1 MAETTAE
8 SSATFKPVDFIDQI
22 YDQTNAACSRSIAF
36 DLFDVRLCGALDF
49 GWLLQQVECFGVKE
63 QELKQF
69 IDSGLIKT
77 WTDEE
82 DIRGFL
88 RYTPEQVKTLKSLQ
102 KLDRYGAEELQH
114 VMSSWDADI
123 DFTLEVP
130 PYDNPDPAKERRVN
144 PVSTGTFRRSGRAR
158 SREAVHPW

>member
-1 MAETTAE
+1 LQ
-8 SSATFKPVDFIDQI
+8 PVD
-22 YDQTNAACSRSIAF
+22 RLR
-36 DLFDVRLCGALDF
+36 LFDVRLGGALDF

-102 KLDRYGAEELQH
+102 KLDRYVLRSYSTSCRAGMQ
-114 VMSSWDADI
+114 
-123 DFTLEVP
+123 TLISLSKFLLTTILIP
-130 PYDNPDPAKERRVN
+130 PRND
-144 PVSTGTFRRSGRAR
+144 G
-158 SREAVHPW
+158 

>member
-8 SSATFKPVDFIDQI
+8 SSATFKPVDFRSNLRSDECCLQPV
-22 YDQTNAACSRSIAF
+22 DRLRFVRRAALR
-36 DLFDVRLCGALDF
+36 GALDF
-49 GWLLQQVECFGVKE
+49 GWLLQQVERFGVKE
-63 QELKQF
+63 QELRQF
-69 IDSGLIKT
+69 SDSGLIKT

-88 RYTPEQVKTLKSLQ
+88 LYTPEQVKTLTSLQ

-123 DFTLEVP
+123 ECTLEVL
-130 PYDNPDPAKERRVN
+130 PYDDPDPAKERRGK
-144 PVSTGTFRRSGRAR
+144 PVSTGTFLHSGRAQ
-158 SREAVHPW
+158 SHEAVHPS